1 MPPKVK
7 ITKDEIV
14 SVTLDLLRREGEDAM
29 NARSIASALG
39 CSTQP
44 VFSNFASMD
53 ELQYA
58 DLLLHV
64 IDISNPNFENQLE
77 AVESILRQ
85 LKLEEKPRIY
95 VFNKVDRL
103 ETLPPI
109 VAHLE
114 RESCIYISAATGQNL
129 GELLALMEQKLVQ
142 NVTCVVTLPMDK
154 AGLVNQAYASGQ
166 VTELE
171 YTDTA
176 VQFVWHGR
184 QEALPH
190 VLAPY
195 TEIK

>member
-1 MPPKVK
+1 FKA
-7 ITKDEIV
+7 
-14 SVTLDLLRREGEDAM
+14 TL
-29 NARSIASALG
+29 
-39 CSTQP
+39 
-44 VFSNFASMD
+44 D

-109 VAHLE
+109 VTHLE

-129 GELLALMEQKLVQ
+129 EELLALMEQKLVQ